1 MHLLKR
7 PDGSIRL
14 SRLNPWE
21 VQTFRSLPDLA
32 DFSAAPAAE
41 KRLLPSPAVEAD
53 LSPEIAMDWVEYVV
67 PELRESFAHNLETV
81 MADLDRLVPEPE
93 PGDLPPAEES
103 GDAIVAETGSE
114 DPDAAEAASRKERAG
129 DRPPD
134 SPETKDGGPAAGN
147 LLFFTLTIPPDHVEH
162 WFLAMNQARLVLS
175 ARYGIDSEHVPDLA
189 QLLENGQLEHW
200 FQYELFVSLQ
210 GWLVEAVLDP
220 D

>member
-1 MHLLKR
+1 MQLIKR

-21 VQTFRSLPDLA
+21 VQTFRNLPDLA

-81 MADLDRLVPEPE
+81 MADLDRLVPEPVDQAVT
-93 PGDLPPAEES
+93 GDGNPERAEES
-103 GDAIVAETGSE
+103 GSRDDDQEEEQQPS
-114 DPDAAEAASRKERAG
+114 ASG
-129 DRPPD
+129 DQLPD
-134 SPETKDGGPAAGN
+134 SEETAAGGK
-147 LLFFTLTIPPDHVEH
+147 LPYFALTIPPDHVEH
-162 WFLAMNQARLVLS
+162 WFRAMNQARLVLS
-175 ARYGIDSEHVPDLA
+175 ARFGIDSEHVPDLA
-189 QLLENGQLEHW
+189 QLLEAGQLEHW

>member
-1 MHLLKR
+1 MHLQKR

-32 DFSAAPAAE
+32 DFSSAPAAE
-41 KRLLPSPAVEAD
+41 KRLLPAPAVEAD
-53 LSPEIAMDWVEYVV
+53 LSPELAMDWVEYVV
-67 PELRESFAHNLETV
+67 PELRESFAHNLAAV
-81 MADLDRLVPEPE
+81 MADLAMLAPEPVDPSPPE
-93 PGDLPPAEES
+93 PGGTEEAEDSGPGKPGHPAGATSPKEVPQ
-103 GDAIVAETGSE
+103 DAPS
-114 DPDAAEAASRKERAG
+114 AAAG
-129 DRPPD
+129 
-134 SPETKDGGPAAGN
+134 TTGPAGAHG
-147 LLFFTLTIPPDHVEH
+147 LFFTLTIPPGHVEA
-162 WFLAMNQARLVLS
+162 WFRAMNQARLVLS